1 MGQNICGEYWIT
13 YRQRN
18 EENIGARFIPAVSGP
33 HCKESN
39 EIPYST
45 KNDADEMRSQNVKQ
59 VGILLISE
67 LVWIFHASTIAQV
80 QAFFTGGNGQGEIGK
95 CVIKILLRWH
105 VYFLGSDA
113 YLEQFEK
120 AIVRTYVALVSFVGG
135 EKQWNMLPKRLNFPL
150 LSRKNSLGFFF

>member
-1 MGQNICGEYWIT
+1 MKTSSKSAICAKKIETFVNRRLIVYFDFSTFVYLRSRNLQFCGKLSESIRIRMGQNICWEYWVT

-39 EIPYST
+39 EIPHSS

-95 CVIKILLRWH
+95 CVIKILLR
-105 VYFLGSDA
+105 
-113 YLEQFEK
+113 
-120 AIVRTYVALVSFVGG
+120 
-135 EKQWNMLPKRLNFPL
+135 
-150 LSRKNSLGFFF
+150 

>member
-95 CVIKILLRWH
+95 CVIKILLR
-105 VYFLGSDA
+105 
-113 YLEQFEK
+113 
-120 AIVRTYVALVSFVGG
+120 
-135 EKQWNMLPKRLNFPL
+135 
-150 LSRKNSLGFFF
+150 